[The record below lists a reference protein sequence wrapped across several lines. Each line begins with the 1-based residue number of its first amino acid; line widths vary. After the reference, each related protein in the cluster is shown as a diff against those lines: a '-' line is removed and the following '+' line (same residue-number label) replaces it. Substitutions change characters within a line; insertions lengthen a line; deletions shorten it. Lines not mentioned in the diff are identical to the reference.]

1 MNLLLLDLLKLET
14 SLSEAKSGCPKCVYQ
29 VFHTSVFI
37 HWWSTADAVYCV
49 CVCVCICI
57 YICVCVLTFITQWSF
72 PGAPLETLNNTVLH
86 WTQQTLVYLHITW
99 HTIKS
104 RNITSHHCSSADTLT
119 QRVTSPATTLW
130 VTKSHYCQTL
140 TDFQNSF
147 TSRLNSD
154 CVMKGSLKLQLHL
167 KRVAYTTLRNVNVRK
182 PATIYNNYYVV

>member
-1 MNLLLLDLLKLET
+1 MSKVCLP
-14 SLSEAKSGCPKCVYQ
+14 SVSYKC
-29 VFHTSVFI
+29 FHPLMIYSCYCCCCILCVCVCLF
-37 HWWSTADAVYCV
+37 VCVCV
-49 CVCVCICI
+49 CVCVCI
-57 YICVCVLTFITQWSF
+57 LTFITQWSF

-86 WTQQTLVYLHITW
+86 WTQQSLVYLHITW

-104 RNITSHHCSSADTLT
+104 RNITSHHCSSAVTLT

-147 TSRLNSD
+147 TSKLSCD
-154 CVMKGSLKLQLHL
+154 CVMNWSLKLQLHL
-167 KRVAYTTLRNVNVRK
+167 KRVAYTTLWNVNVRK